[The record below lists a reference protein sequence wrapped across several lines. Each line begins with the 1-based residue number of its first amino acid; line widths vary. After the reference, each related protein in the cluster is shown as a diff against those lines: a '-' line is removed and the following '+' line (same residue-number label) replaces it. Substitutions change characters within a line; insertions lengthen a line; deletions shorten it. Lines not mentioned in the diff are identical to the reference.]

1 MTDTKNTKKQEKKQ
15 EKKQDIL
22 NAYNSLIQN
31 VKNESENFKRFVASA
46 LYILLNSGTRLTVDG
61 LRERLKEQAKKAGID
76 WKDCKRGVNLKL
88 QAVDILIKHKKTVLA
103 KHKKTEES
111 LYDWLIAG
119 KYTRTAIFSLDESK
133 KAGARHNVKTDGAS
147 KQDASKQD
155 ESAQDESAQDESA
168 QDGFN
173 PLQIFNTLKNL
184 TQEQRRGLENL
195 MRDKGYFFEFHK
207 SAQASKTQAV
217 AY

>member
-22 NAYNSLIQN
+22 NAYNSLIASVQ
-31 VKNESENFKRFVASA
+31 NESENFKRFVASA

-61 LRERLKEQAKKAGID
+61 LRERLKEKTKKAGMD

-88 QAVDILIKHKKTVLA
+88 QAVDILIKNKKTVLA
-103 KHKKTEES
+103 KQKKTEES
-111 LYDWLIAG
+111 LYDWLVKG
-119 KYTRTAIFSLDESK
+119 KYTRTAIFALDESK

-155 ESAQDESAQDESA
+155 ASAQDESA

-184 TQEQRRGLENL
+184 TQEQMHGLENL

-207 SAQASKTQAV
+207 STKAVKTQAV